1 MVEVTSDIQK
11 IDYGAS
17 GNAAVIQNAKFLL
30 ASLIDTCPLDRLF
43 GLNPPLDDPGQIA
56 SMQLAPEIVAKFQEY
71 IPELNILDI
80 SISQENGK
88 LKAVVKVELKDD

>member
-1 MVEVTSDIQK
+1 MVEITSDIQK

-30 ASLIDTCPLDRLF
+30 SSLIDTCPLDRQF

-56 SMQLAPEIVAKFQEY
+56 SMQLAPEILAKFQEY

-80 SISQENGK
+80 SISQDNGK
-88 LKAVVKVELKDD
+88 LKAVIKVELKDD

>member
-1 MVEVTSDIQK
+1 MVEINSDIQK

-56 SMQLAPEIVAKFQEY
+56 SMQLAPEIVAKFQQY
-71 IPELNILDI
+71 LPELTVLDV
-80 SISQENGK
+80 SIYQENGV
-88 LKAVVKVELKDD
+88 LKAVVKVEIEDD